1 MLPAADAVGREATAC
16 CLTNS
21 LLRSAQSVQLIR
33 PSRSSLLLK
42 LATIVRLSARM
53 AALRDNVVQS
63 RPFLSVAFPVLSI
76 GSRQQT
82 Q

>member
-1 MLPAADAVGREATAC
+1 M
-16 CLTNS
+16 
-21 LLRSAQSVQLIR
+21 QLIR
-33 PSRSSLLLK
+33 PSHSSLLLN

-53 AALRDNVVQS
+53 AALRDNVVQY

-82 Q
+82 ADTVVAGREELQSPQLLQLLGARVP